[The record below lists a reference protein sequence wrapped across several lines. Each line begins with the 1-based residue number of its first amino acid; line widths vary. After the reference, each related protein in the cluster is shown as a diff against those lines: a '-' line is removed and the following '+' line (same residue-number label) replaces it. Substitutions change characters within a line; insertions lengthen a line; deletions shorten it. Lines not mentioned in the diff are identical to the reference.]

1 MLRSKIDNG
10 ENTNKP
16 RDFDGT
22 TWFRIKRRIMITMK
36 IKILNRFIDN
46 IIPIKPRE

>member
-1 MLRSKIDNG
+1 MIIMPYLLTCKG
-10 ENTNKP
+10 L
-16 RDFDGT
+16 
-22 TWFRIKRRIMITMK
+22 IMITMK